1 MMIPVMRLLLRTAF
15 VLAALLVTAAPARAQ
30 APSCS
35 PTGQSIF
42 VRDTLQELYLWHREL
57 PDLNPARYDSPE
69 QYLDAVRYRPLD
81 TSFSYL
87 TSRAASDAFFS
98 ESQFIGLGLS
108 TVVTAG
114 ELRVLQVFAGSPA
127 EEAGLERG
135 ARIDVI
141 DGRAVAALIEGG
153 AIDAAFGPAQAGLEV
168 ALEFRRR
175 DGERRVAGLRK
186 RAVTIPTVS
195 LTRVFEVGGRRVGYL
210 FFRNFVRPSVAALDE
225 AFAALRLAGATEL
238 VLDLRYNGGGLV
250 DVAVHL
256 ASLIGGST
264 LRDQVFAESRHNDR
278 NFRLNEI
285 NRFTSPAQALGLNRL
300 VVIATRASA
309 SASELVVNGL
319 RPFMPV
325 TIVGDR
331 TYGKPVGQ
339 YALPFCDKVFA
350 PVSFAMANADGRG
363 DYFGGLAA
371 DCLAA
376 DDVEHDLGSADEA
389 SLFAS
394 LRFIETGSCAASLS
408 AARVRPDREPGARPA
423 GWASVV
429 NAR

>member
-1 MMIPVMRLLLRTAF
+1 MMAVMRTLRVVGVIA
-15 VLAALLVTAAPARAQ
+15 VLFGVVEPAAAQ

-35 PTGQSIF
+35 ATGQSIF
-42 VRDTLQELYLWHREL
+42 VRDTLQELYLWYRNV
-57 PDLNPARYDSPE
+57 PDADPARYASPE
-69 QYLDAVRYRPLD
+69 QYLEAVRLRPLD
-81 TSFSYL
+81 ATFSYV
-87 TSRAASDAFFS
+87 TSRAANDAFFS

-108 TVVTAG
+108 TTVSGG
-114 ELRVLQVFAGSPA
+114 EMWVLQVFDGSPA
-127 EEAGLERG
+127 AEAGLERG

-141 DGRAVAALIEGG
+141 DGRAVPALIASGDS
-153 AIDAAFGPAQAGLEV
+153 ASAFGPAQAGLV
-168 ALEFRRR
+168 VTIAFRRR
-175 DGERRVAGLRK
+175 DGERRTAAVRK

-195 LTRVFEVGGRRVGYL
+195 LARVFDMGGRKVGYL
-210 FFRNFVRPSVAALDE
+210 LFRNFVRPSVAALDE
-225 AFAALRLAGATEL
+225 AFAALREAGVSEL

-278 NFRLNEI
+278 NRRLNATH
-285 NRFTSPAQALGLNRL
+285 RFTNPPQALRLDRL
-300 VVIATRASA
+300 VVIATQSSA

-325 TIVGDR
+325 VIVGDR

-350 PVSFAMANADGRG
+350 PVAFAMVNADGRG

-371 DCLAA
+371 DCVAG
-376 DDVEHDLGSADEA
+376 DDVAHDLGSADEW
-389 SLFAS
+389 SLAEA
-394 LRFIETGSCAASLS
+394 LRF
-408 AARVRPDREPGARPA
+408 VRSGTCTPPVPALRALRATVRGRPA
-423 GWASVV
+423 TDHWAALV